1 MNPTIRKS
9 VSLCIALAITTGG
22 TSVSL
27 AAANNA
33 LPNPP
38 SYATQLS
45 ANISLDSYIYDYIA
59 KLDGL
64 GYLKDMPTGTK
75 PYTRMQVARWVEQID
90 SALAT
95 DQSAPA
101 YAKNMASELK
111 NEFKQ
116 ELAILHGAAAQQTL
130 KLTEWKFA
138 TDYYHGST
146 LEQKN
151 TKSTY
156 QPLNINNNGYR
167 YADGANEMFSFNLAG
182 KLGDDLVMS
191 LTPHLSYDNAENSE
205 LTLESGYIK
214 TRINNVA
221 IQMGKDP
228 VSWGQGTRGNLLY
241 SNNAE
246 AQTAIKFS
254 NIEPVQTGGIFKFL
268 GKQNTT
274 VSYSIMET
282 NREIPYP
289 SFFAF
294 RLDFTPSDNFTFA
307 LSQASIV
314 GGKGHSL
321 HGFEDLKDYFLGRNG
336 GSKYQPVDKW
346 NTIAGGD
353 FRWRIPKWNGI
364 QFYGEIY
371 GEDQHRRVIPYPY
384 KLAQIVGIYI
394 PRFTADGSWDANF
407 EYHHTNGYWYE
418 NWTYTDGWTYR
429 GDIMGDAI
437 GNNAKS
443 YYEKLTHYNRDGS
456 QLSFNVE
463 QVKMQ
468 YTDNSPQKIDSV
480 WLAYRTKLCTDT
492 FLDLSA
498 GYANIS
504 NVSYT
509 SGNDSHNYSLGIGI
523 TKHY

>member
-1 MNPTIRKS
+1 MNPTLKKS
-9 VSLCIALAITTGG
+9 ISLCIALAITTGG

-27 AAANNA
+27 AAANNVSA
-33 LPNPP
+33 TKPN
-38 SYATQLS
+38 YAAQLS

-64 GYLKDMPTGTK
+64 GYLKGMPTGTK

-90 SALAT
+90 SALAA
-95 DQSAPA
+95 DQTAPV
-101 YAKNMASELK
+101 YAKNMTAELK

-116 ELAILHGAAAQQTL
+116 ELTILHGAVPQKTL

-138 TDYYHGST
+138 TQYYNGNT

-167 YADGANEMFSFNLAG
+167 YADGSNEMFSFNIAG
-182 KLGDDLVMS
+182 KLGKDLVMS
-191 LTPHLSYDNAENSE
+191 LTPRFSYDNVENSE
-205 LTLESGYIK
+205 ATLESGYIK
-214 TRINNVA
+214 TRINNVS
-221 IQMGKDP
+221 IQIGKDP
-228 VSWGQGTRGNLLY
+228 VRWGQGTRGNLLY

-268 GKQNTT
+268 GTQNTT
-274 VSYSIMET
+274 LSYSIMET
-282 NREIPYP
+282 NRDVPYP

-294 RLDFTPSDNFTFA
+294 RTDFTPSDNFTFA
-307 LSQASIV
+307 LSMASIV
-314 GGKGHSL
+314 GGKGHSF
-321 HGFEDLKDYFLGRNG
+321 HGSDVTDFIFGRNG
-336 GSKYQPVDKW
+336 GNKYHPVDKW
-346 NTIAGGD
+346 DTIAGGD

-364 QFYGEIY
+364 QLYGEIY
-371 GEDQHRRVIPYPY
+371 GEDQHRHIIPYPY
-384 KLAQIVGIYI
+384 QLAQIVGVYI
-394 PRFTADGSWDANF
+394 PRFSKDGSWDANF
-407 EYHHTNGYWYE
+407 EYHHTNNVWYE
-418 NWTYTDGWTYR
+418 HSLYTDGWTYR

-437 GNNAKS
+437 GHNAKS
-443 YYEKLTHYNRDGS
+443 YYAKLTHYNQDGS

-468 YTDNSPQKIDSV
+468 YTDNSPQKINSL

-498 GYANIS
+498 GYANIT
-504 NVSYT
+504 NVNYT
-509 SGNDSHNYSLGIGI
+509 AGNDNHNYSLGLGI